1 MITFQG
7 MPPSGRIFG
16 CLLCLCL
23 CLCGAARAETY
34 TMAQAVRQA
43 LTANP
48 GLQAK
53 EHLLEQ
59 ARLNIGVARSAFLP
73 RLSLVSSYER
83 LKNSG
88 DVGMSDELS
97 SRSRSHGLRAS
108 LSLFA
113 GFSHLNNL
121 LKAKLSADMEE
132 ARHLQAQ
139 LELIVYVQLQFLQLL
154 KGREDLKTAEESV
167 RRLREQL
174 KAAQAFVDVG
184 MAPYLN
190 VLQNETELARAGQR
204 VIRARNEIRNAEA
217 QLNRYLALPPGTPV
231 VYSGRLRDFSGQGQH
246 NYNEEEAIKTA
257 LYRRPDLIMAQK
269 TVAIAFK
276 DVDIRGGDYLPRVD
290 ATYDVMRFHRDYED
304 KLYRDYSRSYWAVG
318 LSVSWEFFS
327 GGGTTYGLLGD
338 RQKARALQKDYED
351 AVSNARTEVIRALL
365 DIGAARELIAA
376 SRKGVTAARESY
388 AMADKRYQTHSGSMT
403 ELLDSQQR
411 LTEAE
416 NEVSQAIA
424 EYHSARARFF
434 YYIGRKNPNLE

>member
-1 MITFQG
+1 M
-7 MPPSGRIFG
+7 
-16 CLLCLCL
+16 LCLCL
-23 CLCGAARAETY
+23 CLWLCGTARAATF
-34 TMAQAVRQA
+34 TMAGAVRQA

-73 RLSLVSSYER
+73 RLSLVSSYDR

-88 DVGMSDELS
+88 KVGMSDELS
-97 SRSRSHGLRAS
+97 SRSRSHGLHAS

-113 GFSHLNNL
+113 GFTHLNGL
-121 LKAKLSADMEE
+121 LKAKLSADMEA

-139 LELIVYVQLQFLQLL
+139 LELVAHVQLQFLQLL
-154 KGREDLKTAEESV
+154 KAREDLKTAEESV

-204 VIRARNEIRNAEA
+204 VIRARNEIRNAEV
-217 QLNRYLALPPGTPV
+217 QLDRYLGLPPGTKT
-231 VYSGRLRDFSGQGQH
+231 VYSGRLRDFSGKAR
-246 NYNEEEAIKTA
+246 YNEEEAVKTA

-276 DVDIRGGDYLPRVD
+276 DVDIRSGDYLPRVD
-290 ATYDVMRFHRDYED
+290 ATYNAMRFHRDYED
-304 KLYRDYSRSYWAVG
+304 RLYRDYSRSYWAVG

-327 GGGTTYGLLGD
+327 GGATTYGLLGD

-365 DIGAARELIAA
+365 DIGAARELVAA

-403 ELLDSQQR
+403 ELLDAQQR

-434 YYIGRKNPNLE
+434 YYIGRQNPNLE